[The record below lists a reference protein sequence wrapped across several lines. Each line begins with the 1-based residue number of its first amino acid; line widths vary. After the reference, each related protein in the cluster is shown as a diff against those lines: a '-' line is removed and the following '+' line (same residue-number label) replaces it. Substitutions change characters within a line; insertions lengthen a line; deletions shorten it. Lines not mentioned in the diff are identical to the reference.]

1 MGSETEQK
9 EVGWGVGPEA
19 RGCPS
24 PGVSVAAG
32 QNMPSLLKVKSVP
45 IKDLIPLNQHS
56 VEGL

>member
-1 MGSETEQK
+1 MGSETTEQK

-32 QNMPSLLKVKSVP
+32 QNRPSLLKVKSVP
-45 IKDLIPLNQHS
+45 KT
-56 VEGL
+56 